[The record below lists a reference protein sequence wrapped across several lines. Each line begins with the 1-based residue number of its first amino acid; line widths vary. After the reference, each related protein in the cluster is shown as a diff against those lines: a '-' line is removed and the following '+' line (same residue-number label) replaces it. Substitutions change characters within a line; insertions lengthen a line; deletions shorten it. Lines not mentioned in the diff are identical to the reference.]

1 MRIYISGAI
10 SSDSNFR
17 EKFQEAARKLYVAGH
32 TPISPT
38 DLPTCLTEG
47 EYLQL
52 DHLLIGFSDAV
63 LMLSDWTHSKG
74 AMIEYE
80 LAVHMGKQLYFE
92 GNAKNEQKLGLRP
105 YKPGSAMVYDEGT
118 QTE

>member
-10 SSDSNFR
+10 SSDSNYK
-17 EKFQEAARKLYVAGH
+17 EKFKAMALRLETAGH
-32 TPISPT
+32 TAISPT
-38 DLPTCLTEG
+38 DLPAGLTEG
-47 EYLQL
+47 EYMQL
-52 DHLLIGFSDAV
+52 DHLLIGFADAV
-63 LMLSDWTHSKG
+63 FMLDDWTKSKG

-80 LAVHMGKQLYFE
+80 LAIHMNKPVYFQE
-92 GNAKNEQKLGLRP
+92 KLGLRP

>member
-10 SSDSNFR
+10 SSDSNYK
-17 EKFQEAARKLYVAGH
+17 EKFKAMALRLETAGH

-52 DHLLIGFSDAV
+52 DHLLIGFADAV
-63 LMLSDWTHSKG
+63 FMLDDWTKSKG

-80 LAVHMGKQLYFE
+80 LAIHMNKPVYFQ
-92 GNAKNEQKLGLRP
+92 GSAKNEQALGLRA
-105 YKPGSAMVYDEGT
+105 YKPGGAWVYEEGYLR
-118 QTE
+118 E

>member
-38 DLPTCLTEG
+38 DLPPGLTEG

-52 DHLLIGFSDAV
+52 DHLLIGFADAV
-63 LMLSDWTHSKG
+63 FMLDDWTKSKG

-80 LAVHMGKQLYFE
+80 LAIHMNKPVYFQ
-92 GNAKNEQKLGLRP
+92 GSAKNEQALGLRA
-105 YKPGSAMVYDEGT
+105 YKPGGAWVYEEGYLK
-118 QTE
+118 E

>member
-32 TPISPT
+32 MPISPT
-38 DLPTCLTEG
+38 DLPPGLTEG

-52 DHLLIGFSDAV
+52 DHLLIGFADAV
-63 LMLSDWTHSKG
+63 FMLDDWTKSKG

-80 LAVHMGKQLYFE
+80 LAVHASKPVFYSTSRKSRKE
-92 GNAKNEQKLGLRP
+92 IGLPIHQDVR
-105 YKPGSAMVYDEGT
+105 
-118 QTE
+118 